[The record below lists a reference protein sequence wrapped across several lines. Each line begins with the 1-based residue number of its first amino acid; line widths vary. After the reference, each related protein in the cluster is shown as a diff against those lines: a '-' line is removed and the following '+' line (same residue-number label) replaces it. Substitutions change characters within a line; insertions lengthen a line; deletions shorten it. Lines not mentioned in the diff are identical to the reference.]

1 MNTRAFL
8 LTALVGGSSTLTA
21 ASTAV
26 AQETPAPNIE
36 VVRDGQGR
44 RCTID
49 RSAPQLRSGPT
60 WTCEE
65 PNGERV
71 RVRVLPQPVVRE
83 SPAR

>member
-1 MNTRAFL
+1 MNPRAFL
-8 LTALVGGSSTLTA
+8 LTALLGSS
-21 ASTAV
+21 ASTAI
-26 AQETPAPNIE
+26 AQESPAPNIE

-49 RSAPQLRSGPT
+49 RGVPQLRSGPT

-65 PNGERV
+65 KSGERV